1 MIDIF
6 LDVMLGPFR
15 VISQFYFKNQLF
27 LNTILIGL
35 AAYNLFFNRSGN
47 IQSDSKS

>member
-15 VISQFYFKNQLF
+15 TISQFYFENQLIF
-27 LNTILIGL
+27 NTIVIVL
-35 AAYNLFFNRSGN
+35 AAYNLFFNRSRN
-47 IQSDSKS
+47 VQSDSKN